1 MEGLSRVLHPHITD
15 PDPTIVLRTN
25 SIAYN
30 GTLQFAQHMRQ
41 SISTIDDVADN
52 ARLIGTHFR
61 PLLIDFSAI
70 FPLPDAPFPDDYTQL
85 TRAHH
90 ADDLHASRQRV
101 GSFHKEQMNL
111 DVLALWRTAMTPGY
125 ARRILASP
133 PVLSLQLYTYS
144 VLCGV
149 ATSEMFR
156 IKCGCKC

>member
-1 MEGLSRVLHPHITD
+1 MEGLSQVLHPHITD
-15 PDPTIVLRTN
+15 PDPAIVLRAN

-30 GTLQFAQHMRQ
+30 GTLEFAQHMRQ

-61 PLLIDFSAI
+61 PLLTDYSAI
-70 FPLPDAPFPDDYTQL
+70 FPLPDASFPDDYTQL
-85 TRAHH
+85 ARTHH

-125 ARRILASP
+125 AMRILASP
-133 PVLSLQLYTYS
+133 PTTPSPPPSSYAFSAL
-144 VLCGV
+144 
-149 ATSEMFR
+149 
-156 IKCGCKC
+156 